1 MKLRL
6 LTKMI
11 LFILL
16 PAIIGLMLVSGIGY
30 YQSSNILVSQLQGNM
45 QLVVQT
51 QTSGWKQYIIRSI
64 RFRTRFMIP
73 LPFPPFGRPATT
85 ARLPTR

>member
-51 QTSGWKQYIIRSI
+51 QTSGLETVYNTLNTIQD
-64 RFRTRFMIP
+64 RFRPSGGPRQRRACRHDKP
-73 LPFPPFGRPATT
+73 SPA
-85 ARLPTR
+85 